1 MIDLVWNFPLL
12 PEQGEQWRGYL
23 RRALEKM
30 HPQDARELR
39 PSFRGCDATLRERAA
54 KWLGTPVERTWL
66 SVGGHH
72 GTLMSMMAAG
82 MSGKTMAVEEI
93 TYTAALDQSRMLG
106 SSVVSVAFDS
116 EGMLPDAL
124 RARCLAGKVDAVFV
138 MPSVH
143 NPLGYVAS
151 FERREAIV
159 AVAREFGLWMIE
171 DDAYGYMAPHAPPS
185 YAKLAPE
192 RVFYVR
198 GMSKSYAPAAGTG
211 FLVVPESVVGL
222 MENVLKHT
230 TTGSSLLHNTATLDL
245 IEDGTLDAVIAAK
258 LAEGA
263 RRNKA
268 ARAVLGSAATPGAEC
283 AWHLW
288 VSLPGGMTSGT
299 AQRACAERGVMVSG
313 APGFTAPGVEVPR
326 ALRIGLGGEVEA
338 ERIEEGVR
346 VVAEVIEGQMRN
358 K

>member
-1 MIDLVWNFPLL
+1 M
-12 PEQGEQWRGYL
+12 
-23 RRALEKM
+23 
-30 HPQDARELR
+30 
-39 PSFRGCDATLRERAA
+39 
-54 KWLGTPVERTWL
+54 
-66 SVGGHH
+66 
-72 GTLMSMMAAG
+72 
-82 MSGKTMAVEEI
+82 
-93 TYTAALDQSRMLG
+93 
-106 SSVVSVAFDS
+106 
-116 EGMLPDAL
+116 
-124 RARCLAGKVDAVFV
+124 
-138 MPSVH
+138 
-143 NPLGYVAS
+143 
-151 FERREAIV
+151 
-159 AVAREFGLWMIE
+159 
-171 DDAYGYMAPHAPPS
+171 
-185 YAKLAPE
+185 
-192 RVFYVR
+192 
-198 GMSKSYAPAAGTG
+198 
-211 FLVVPESVVGL
+211 
-222 MENVLKHT
+222 
-230 TTGSSLLHNTATLDL
+230 
-245 IEDGTLDAVIAAK
+245 IAAK